1 LKMIILPLIKNE
13 QLKFAKIG
21 FDEVAFSSFNPLPGP
36 KLYDQLVKKEKFNT
50 DWTSL
55 ISIDDLSKIVSWSEY
70 IPSKKLRDLKRKAFL
85 KFYLIKLI
93 YHPLKILRSIVNI
106 IRKTQELKTERSVI
120 AFIKRFG

>member
-1 LKMIILPLIKNE
+1 MRKE
-13 QLKFAKIG
+13 QIP
-21 FDEVAFSSFNPLPGP
+21 FDEVAFSSFIPLPGS
-36 KLYDQLVKKEKFNT
+36 KLYYQLVKKGKFNT

-106 IRKTQELKTERSVI
+106 IRKTQELKTERTVI
-120 AFIKRFG
+120 AFTNRFW

>member
-1 LKMIILPLIKNE
+1 MRKEQIL
-13 QLKFAKIG
+13 
-21 FDEVAFSSFNPLPGP
+21 FDEVVFSSFIPLPAS
-36 KLYDQLVKKEKFNT
+36 KLYDQLVKKGKFNT

-55 ISIDDLSKIVSWSEY
+55 ISIDDLSKIVSWSEH
-70 IPSKKLRDLKRKAFL
+70 IPSKKLMGLKRKAFL

>member
-1 LKMIILPLIKNE
+1 MKMIILPLIKNE

-70 IPSKKLRDLKRKAFL
+70 IPSK
-85 KFYLIKLI
+85 
-93 YHPLKILRSIVNI
+93 N
-106 IRKTQELKTERSVI
+106 
-120 AFIKRFG
+120 